1 MSSFL
6 ICRKKASAFQN
17 FLNTKE
23 QFQTLADQRS
33 KGMQKQRRNS
43 KKLQCNDKS
52 RILVPAPQGIY
63 MTVSFSSSAGTKAPH
78 SGRRWQF
85 QAEHKIPETSPCHL
99 TINKSPKKVTHT
111 LQPSP
116 QILSIKTFPWKPSEN
131 LGFLNMSFPFP
142 SFGTAINPYSK
153 LCCFSLYGL
162 AVLQV
167 HEFVFNNNS
176 TGKMGKWEDFVL
188 W

>member
-63 MTVSFSSSAGTKAPH
+63 MTVSLSSSAGTKAPPLREKMTIPGWTQNSWNLSLSSHHQQITKESHTH
-78 SGRRWQF
+78 SAALTPDFVYKNFSLKTIREFGFFEHELPLPFVWQ
-85 QAEHKIPETSPCHL
+85 C
-99 TINKSPKKVTHT
+99 NKSLLQT
-111 LQPSP
+111 LLFQFVWPCCAS
-116 QILSIKTFPWKPSEN
+116 
-131 LGFLNMSFPFP
+131 
-142 SFGTAINPYSK
+142 GTWI
-153 LCCFSLYGL
+153 C
-162 AVLQV
+162 VQ
-167 HEFVFNNNS
+167 
-176 TGKMGKWEDFVL
+176 
-188 W
+188 